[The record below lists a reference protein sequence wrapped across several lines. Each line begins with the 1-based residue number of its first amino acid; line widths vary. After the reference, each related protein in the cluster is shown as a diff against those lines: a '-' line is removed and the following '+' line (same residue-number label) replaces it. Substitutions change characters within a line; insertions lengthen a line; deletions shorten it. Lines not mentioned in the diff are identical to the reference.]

1 MSADTPKTS
10 SELATP
16 RKGGKN
22 AFLFVIVCVTL
33 DMLGF
38 GLIIPVMPEL
48 IKELTGLEGEEA
60 VIWGGLLTMT
70 FALTNF
76 LAMPTL
82 GGLSDRFGRRPVLLA
97 SIATLGVDFLI
108 MGFAHTIGILFLGR
122 ALAGLSSAT
131 FSTANAY
138 IADTTDPE
146 ERGKAFGML
155 GAAFGI
161 GFILGPALGG
171 LLGMIDT
178 RAPFFAAAAFAFANF
193 LYGYF
198 VLPESLKPEDRRRF
212 ELSRANPFGAFRHFA
227 RLPKVVWFIVAGG
240 VFALA
245 HSVFPSTWNFHGE
258 IRYDWGAREIGLSL
272 ALVGIG
278 AAVVQAVLMGP
289 IIKRLGPVRTAVLGY
304 SVNIAALMAFAFAF
318 EPWLVYLI
326 IPFSAL
332 GGVANPAVSTITSN
346 LTPRDAQGEL
356 HGAVASLNALA
367 IIISPILMTQTLHIF
382 SAENAPVHFPGAAFL
397 LAAILTALAMI
408 PLMWGIRAN
417 RKALPEVARAAAE

>member
-1 MSADTPKTS
+1 VTQANPTSNDTD
-10 SELATP
+10 ETP
-16 RKGGKN
+16 RKGGRN
-22 AFLFVIVCVTL
+22 AFFFVIVCVTL

-38 GLIIPVMPEL
+38 GLIIPVIPEL
-48 IKELTGLEGEEA
+48 IKELTGLEGEQA
-60 VIWGGLLTMT
+60 VVWGGLLTMT

-97 SIATLGVDFLI
+97 SIATLGIDFLI
-108 MGFAHTIGILFLGR
+108 MGFAHSIWLLFLGR
-122 ALAGLSSAT
+122 ALSGLSSAT

-138 IADTTDPE
+138 IADTTDPDA
-146 ERGKAFGML
+146 RGKAFGML

-178 RAPFFAAAAFAFANF
+178 RAPFFAAAGFAFANF
-193 LYGYF
+193 LYGIF
-198 VLPESLKPEDRRRF
+198 VLPESLQHAQRRSFSLGR
-212 ELSRANPFGAFRHFA
+212 SNPFGALRHFS

-245 HSVFPSTWNFHGE
+245 HSVYPSTWNFHGE
-258 IRYDWGAREIGLSL
+258 IRYGWGSGEIGLSL

-278 AAVVQAVLMGP
+278 AAIVQAVLMGP
-289 IIKRLGPVRTAVLGY
+289 VIKRFGPVRTAVFGY
-304 SVNIAALMAFAFAF
+304 VVNVIALTAFAFAF
-318 EPWLVYLI
+318 SPWLVYLI
-326 IPFSAL
+326 IPLSAF

-346 LTPRDAQGEL
+346 LTPRDSQGEL

-367 IIISPILMTQTLHIF
+367 IIISPILMTQTLHHF
-382 SAENAPVHFPGAAFL
+382 SAVDAPVHFPGAAFL
-397 LAAILTALAMI
+397 LAAMLTALALV
-408 PLMWGIRAN
+408 PLAWGIRAN
-417 RKALPEVARAAAE
+417 REALPGAVEAAAE